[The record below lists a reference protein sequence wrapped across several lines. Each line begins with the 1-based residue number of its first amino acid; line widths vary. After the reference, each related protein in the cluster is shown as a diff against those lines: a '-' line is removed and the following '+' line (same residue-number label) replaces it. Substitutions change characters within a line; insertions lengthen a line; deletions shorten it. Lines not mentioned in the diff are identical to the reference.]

1 MKVLWPTIKIER
13 SFDNFAEEHILIHY
27 NSSGQPVIPVNT
39 LETVAVEGDG
49 YHWQDAVV
57 DSLVKG
63 MAGRKTKQKQQ
74 ELRNRLMPGGE
85 IAWEVIVDYWNEPVE
100 N

>member
-1 MKVLWPTIKIER
+1 MKVLWPTITIER

-39 LETVAVEGDG
+39 LETVTVEGDG